1 MKYSLNLTN
10 LLIWPYLLSTNAL
23 ASLNS
28 TYRFNYTN
36 FAQVANNSQTF
47 QSNKSMYGPLS
58 LDFNHFY
65 FESDTYIVP
74 ASNKSN
80 KKIYIAIDCSKSLL
94 NVTDSNLNW
103 REWSQAMV
111 NFEKELIRDW
121 CNR

>member
-1 MKYSLNLTN
+1 M
-10 LLIWPYLLSTNAL
+10 
-23 ASLNS
+23 
-28 TYRFNYTN
+28 
-36 FAQVANNSQTF
+36 
-47 QSNKSMYGPLS
+47 
-58 LDFNHFY
+58 
-65 FESDTYIVP
+65 P